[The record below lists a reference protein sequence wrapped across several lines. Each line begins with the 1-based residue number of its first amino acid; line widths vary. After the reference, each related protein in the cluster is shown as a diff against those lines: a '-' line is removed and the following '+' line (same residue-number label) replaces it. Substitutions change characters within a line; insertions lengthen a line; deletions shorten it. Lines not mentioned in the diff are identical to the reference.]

1 LTWIIGK
8 QADTV
13 RGQAT
18 ITMERGGMPGR
29 KSVPARVC
37 ANCGEEYREK
47 RTTQT
52 VLKTE
57 IREDVA
63 A

>member
-1 LTWIIGK
+1 MTWIIGK

-13 RGQAT
+13 PDQAP
-18 ITMERGGMPGR
+18 ITMERGGLVVN
-29 KSVPARVC
+29 SVSGLVGP
-37 ANCGEEYREK
+37 NCGEEYREK
-47 RTTQT
+47 RGRQT
-52 VLKTE
+52 GLKTK